1 MHEQHDSKSVSGAKS
16 ALHGGLARLS
26 EIQFFALLRGR
37 WSGFMRWLTG
47 VDAEVLAQCS
57 KSQQT
62 LYSAIGIVML
72 LAALLTAAGVS
83 AKLAGLWELGMVGR
97 LGLFVIMTTLVL
109 ALEAAVLSSISP
121 DAKPWTTLAVRVPI
135 GLLLVSLQVVPTLTT
150 MLQSQIEL
158 SLAKQGLQEQVE
170 LQATSQKLRNVE
182 GLRTDGKSL
191 DDKLLRAIAEQQT
204 PPTDN
209 AVAQA
214 QGNLAQ
220 ASEAF
225 KKATLKAQTS
235 RKRVNDLAAS
245 LAKAKDDQVAA
256 RVQVALDNAKA
267 ALSKANGEVNT
278 ADVAIQSA
286 ENEVKSA
293 KTVQATA
300 LSAAVSDA
308 KQKVTGHSETMA
320 KTQENLDSDAEKA
333 KKLADKA
340 TQANFITQVVALG
353 KLAKNDGFILVICLV
368 AILGFSLLDLL
379 PTMLKMSARNGLYAR
394 LVQVQDAQMRSD
406 SELQLQ
412 TKEQDN
418 ARRLAIQ
425 LNLTNGVRK
434 FVETDEGR
442 CEGQRLLLNEQFVID
457 ELQITHT
464 SDLSQTV
471 LDRITRAIDTRVAQ
485 NEKLNA
491 NPSVIPEHR
500 ILLDLWL
507 KEMQERANAIAE
519 QLRNSQT
526 AAQGS

>member
-1 MHEQHDSKSVSGAKS
+1 MNEQHDSTSASGAKS
-16 ALHGGLARLS
+16 ALQGGLARLS
-26 EIQFFALLRGR
+26 EIQFLALLRGQ
-37 WSGFMRWLTG
+37 WTGFMRWLTG
-47 VDAEVLAQCS
+47 VDAKVLAECS

-72 LAALLTAAGVS
+72 LAALLTAAGLS

-97 LGLFVIMTTLVL
+97 LGLFVMMTTLVL

-135 GLLLVSLQVVPTLTT
+135 GLLLVSMQVVPTLTT

-170 LQATSQKLRNVE
+170 LQVTSQKLRNVE
-182 GLRTDGKSL
+182 GLRSDGKSL

-225 KKATLKAQTS
+225 KKATLKAQTL

-267 ALSKANGEVNT
+267 ALSKANGEANT

-353 KLAKNDGFILVICLV
+353 KLAKNDGFILVTCLV
-368 AILGFSLLDLL
+368 AILGFALLDLL

-394 LVQVQDAQMRSD
+394 LVQIQDA
-406 SELQLQ
+406 E
-412 TKEQDN
+412 
-418 ARRLAIQ
+418 
-425 LNLTNGVRK
+425 VRAV
-434 FVETDEGR
+434 FETDHSNKAQDRTQMSAIKANQTAGVLQFIEIDKGKQ
-442 CEGQRLLLNEQFVID
+442 EGQRLLFVAQHAND
-457 ELQITHT
+457 ELQATAT
-464 SDLSQTV
+464 NNLAQTV
-471 LDRITRAIDTRVAQ
+471 LGGLTPLTQTLIDQRRVIAEHPEVAPAYRQHLDR
-485 NEKLNA
+485 
-491 NPSVIPEHR
+491 
-500 ILLDLWL
+500 LLQ
-507 KEMQERANAIAE
+507 EMQERANAIAE
-519 QLRNSQT
+519 QLRQGQT
-526 AAQGS
+526 APQGT